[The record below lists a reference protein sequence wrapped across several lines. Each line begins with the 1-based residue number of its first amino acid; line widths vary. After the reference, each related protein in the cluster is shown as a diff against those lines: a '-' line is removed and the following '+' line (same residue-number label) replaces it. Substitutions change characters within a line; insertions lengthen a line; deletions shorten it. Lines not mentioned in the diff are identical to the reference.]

1 MKVYSAVQLPEY
13 GLYEFNILETIVQWL
28 KSQLSFTNQNEN
40 MPSKSLIIV
49 KIMVEESPNQFCVQ
63 AGKPTVL
70 TLKSMEV
77 RMMR

>member
-40 MPSKSLIIV
+40 MPRKSLIIL

-70 TLKSMEV
+70 SQWK
-77 RMMR
+77 